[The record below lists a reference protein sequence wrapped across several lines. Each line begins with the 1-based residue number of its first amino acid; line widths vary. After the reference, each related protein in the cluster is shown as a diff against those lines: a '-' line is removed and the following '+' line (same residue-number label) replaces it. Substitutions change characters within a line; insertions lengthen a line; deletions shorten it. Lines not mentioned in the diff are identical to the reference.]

1 MWNTAIGWN
10 GLNKSESFMTVI
22 FKVNLIQTGLSKG
35 LSKRNET
42 WKKGLKTFQRKILKL
57 SISLIK
63 FQWRQQLLLD
73 ISKVT
78 DI

>member
-1 MWNTAIGWN
+1 
-10 GLNKSESFMTVI
+10 MTVI
-22 FKVNLIQTGLSKG
+22 LKVNLIQIGLSKG